1 MPFPLNTRTMD
12 DTRRRAVDTA
22 RGLLGRASRDPWG
35 RLAVN
40 AAVVLVCAD
49 SYLWLNNHLV
59 PRFDFTWP
67 AVDFAIPFL
76 PWTLAVYFS
85 YYAMLFAAAWVA
97 PPRDFL
103 KLMLGMLLTSAV
115 AYASFILLT
124 AHVTRPDPS
133 ALPSPFYRY
142 VFSEF
147 YKIDSPG
154 NSMPSLHVALS
165 MMIGLRL
172 RLLKHGNWWLLWAV
186 LVSLSTLTTR
196 QHVVLDVVAGMAL
209 AGWVYRRLFGPIFA
223 TNTAEDE
230 GERSPP

>member
-1 MPFPLNTRTMD
+1 MPFSLNTRAID
-12 DTRRRAVDTA
+12 NTRRRAVDTA
-22 RGLLGRASRDPWG
+22 RSLLGRASRDPWG

-40 AAVVLVCAD
+40 AAVVLVCAN

-67 AVDFAIPFL
+67 AVDNAIPFL
-76 PWTLAVYFS
+76 PWTLVIYCS
-85 YYAMLFAAAWVA
+85 YYAMLFAAAWTA

-103 KLMLGMLLTSAV
+103 KLMLAMLLASAV
-115 AYASFILLT
+115 AYASFILFT

-147 YKIDSPG
+147 YKIDAPG
-154 NSMPSLHVALS
+154 NTMPSLHVTLS
-165 MMIGLRL
+165 MVIGLRL
-172 RLLKHGNWWLLWAV
+172 RLLKHGKWWLAWAL

-196 QHVVLDVVAGMAL
+196 QHVVIDVVAGFAV
-209 AGWVYRRLFGPIFA
+209 AGWVYRQLFGPIFA
-223 TNTAEDE
+223 NRAAQDAPR
-230 GERSPP
+230 GR